1 MSDLLHTSRET
12 TATDE
17 QSTAGERRLRPRRP
31 TRLALFLAAVVTAAV
46 AALGV
51 AIDGGS
57 DPARPS
63 ESTPAPFVSI
73 APSDPAGVSGADG

>member
-17 QSTAGERRLRPRRP
+17 QSTAGERRLRSRRP
-31 TRLALFLAAVVTAAV
+31 TRLAVLLAAAASVVAV
-46 AALGV
+46 AVGV

-63 ESTPAPFVSI
+63 EKTPAPFVVSI
-73 APSDPAGVSGADG
+73 PPSDSAGPQR